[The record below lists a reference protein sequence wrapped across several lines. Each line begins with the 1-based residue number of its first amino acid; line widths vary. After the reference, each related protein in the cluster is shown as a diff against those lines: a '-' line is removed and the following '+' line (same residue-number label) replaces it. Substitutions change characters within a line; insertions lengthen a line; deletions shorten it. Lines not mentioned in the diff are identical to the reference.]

1 MDNLHTKDNTYHELA
16 GNVYNTKSSDKET
29 KLKMLMAPYTILK
42 FKLHASIKLMASKQW
57 RCLQKTVKEM

>member
-29 KLKMLMAPYTILK
+29 KIEDANGALHN
-42 FKLHASIKLMASKQW
+42 FKIQASRVDKVNGFKQW
-57 RCLQKTVKEM
+57 RCSKRQ

>member
-57 RCLQKTVKEM
+57 RCLKRQ

>member
-29 KLKMLMAPYTILK
+29 KLKMLMAPTQ
-42 FKLHASIKLMASKQW
+42 F
-57 RCLQKTVKEM
+57 